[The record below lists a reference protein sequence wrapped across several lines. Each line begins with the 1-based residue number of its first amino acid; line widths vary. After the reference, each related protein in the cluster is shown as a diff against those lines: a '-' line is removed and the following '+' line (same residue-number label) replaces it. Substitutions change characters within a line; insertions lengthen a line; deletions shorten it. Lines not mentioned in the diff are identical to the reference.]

1 LFGFELLGLLSLG
14 VAHGGQTLADA
25 LPQIQE
31 GERGAL
37 IVRVLNPDPSQAPMV
52 RLSVGAAV
60 VQLDCADD
68 GAFPDATP
76 NDSVFHCA
84 GLLPVTVTTQP
95 RWSSTL
101 STQGQDGEP
110 IPLGEFSY
118 AGGGGFHFATVNLK
132 DPASSNSTPF
142 SLPSPGV
149 ELALEPAHIE
159 GGPSPHVVVPP
170 PEYDLLPPVHINVES
185 ENEGAAPAAGITS
198 SGTPQGDGSWKW
210 LLGALTLGWAIGK
223 TRKNQV
229 SKERKA
235 RKNQASKVVFK
246 REKGKEGLVVLPVSA
261 IDGNGPT
268 PAGAPVVIASA
279 NTAAM
284 ATHMISQLTL
294 RRRVV
299 VTGTGGLLEAAQG
312 HPVLS
317 LTDPDRRSIQ
327 RTLENLKNDGGV
339 PPVLFILGADA
350 VIDSSGFSPTPVEDL
365 IYAVGGEVWVAL
377 FIGFGETPPQGVQRW
392 DYDPQA
398 GWSQA

>member
-1 LFGFELLGLLSLG
+1 LFGFELWCLLSLG
-14 VAHGGQTLADA
+14 VAHGGQPLAEA
-25 LPQIQE
+25 LPQIQD

-84 GLLPVTVTTQP
+84 GLLPVTVTTKQ

-118 AGGGGFHFATVNLK
+118 GGGGFHFATVNLK
-132 DPASSNSTPF
+132 DPASSNSKPF

-149 ELALEPAHIE
+149 EQALEPAHIE

-185 ENEGAAPAAGITS
+185 ENEGAAPAAGIPS

-229 SKERKA
+229 SKG
-235 RKNQASKVVFK
+235 VFK

-261 IDGNGPT
+261 VDGNGPT

-279 NTAAM
+279 NSVAM
-284 ATHMISQLTL
+284 ATHMIAQLTL

-299 VTGTGGLLEAAQG
+299 VTGIGEFLKAEQG

-317 LTDPDRRSIQ
+317 VTDPDCRSIQ

-339 PPVLFILGADA
+339 PPVLFILGADS

>member
-1 LFGFELLGLLSLG
+1 
-14 VAHGGQTLADA
+14 
-25 LPQIQE
+25 
-31 GERGAL
+31 
-37 IVRVLNPDPSQAPMV
+37 MV
-52 RLSVGAAV
+52 RLSVGV
-60 VQLDCADD
+60 DVIQLDCADD

-84 GLLPVTVTTQP
+84 GLLPVTVTTKQ

-118 AGGGGFHFATVNLK
+118 GGGGFHFATVNLK

-142 SLPSPGV
+142 SPPSPGV
-149 ELALEPAHIE
+149 EQALEP
-159 GGPSPHVVVPP
+159 PHAVVPP
-170 PEYDLLPPVHINVES
+170 PEYDLLPPVHVNVES
-185 ENEGAAPAAGITS
+185 ENEGAAPAAGIPS

-229 SKERKA
+229 SKG
-235 RKNQASKVVFK
+235 VFK

-261 IDGNGPT
+261 VDGNGPT

-279 NTAAM
+279 NSVAM
-284 ATHMISQLTL
+284 ATHMIAQLTL

-299 VTGTGGLLEAAQG
+299 VTGIGEFLKAEQG

-317 LTDPDRRSIQ
+317 VTDPDRRSIQ

-339 PPVLFILGADA
+339 PPVLFILGADS

-377 FIGFGETPPQGVQRW
+377 FIGFGETPP
-392 DYDPQA
+392 
-398 GWSQA
+398 

>member
-1 LFGFELLGLLSLG
+1 MFGFELLGLLSLG

-185 ENEGAAPAAGITS
+185 ENEGAAPAAGIPS

-229 SKERKA
+229 SK
-235 RKNQASKVVFK
+235 VVFK

-268 PAGAPVVIASA
+268 PAGGPVVIASA
-279 NTAAM
+279 NSVAM

-299 VTGTGGLLEAAQG
+299 VTGIGEFLKAEQG

-317 LTDPDRRSIQ
+317 LTDPDCRSIQ

-339 PPVLFILGADA
+339 PPVLFILGADS

>member
-14 VAHGGQTLADA
+14 VAHGGQTLADV

-84 GLLPVTVTTQP
+84 GLLPATVTTQP

-118 AGGGGFHFATVNLK
+118 AGGGFHFATVNLK

-149 ELALEPAHIE
+149 EQALEPAHIE

-185 ENEGAAPAAGITS
+185 ENEGAAPAAGMS
-198 SGTPQGDGSWKW
+198 PPGTPQSDWSWKW
-210 LLGALTLGWAIGK
+210 LLGALALGWAIGK
-223 TRKNQV
+223 TRRSQV
-229 SKERKA
+229 SKEKKA
-235 RKNQASKVVFK
+235 RKNQVSRVVFK

-268 PAGAPVVIASA
+268 PAGGPVVIASA
-279 NTAAM
+279 NTTAM

-299 VTGTGGLLEAAQG
+299 VIGTGGLLEAAQG

-339 PPVLFILGADA
+339 PPVLFILGADS

-365 IYAVGGEVWVAL
+365 IYAVGGDVWVAL